1 MTDPVLARAQAA
13 GVRDIEEL
21 IAEAPP
27 PPPAGGNGGPSMEPG
42 FPALERIGRVVF
54 ADRWI
59 GKLGAE
65 IGVHDKTIRR
75 WGEGEG
81 SPSERAMTKART
93 WALTTAQALLRAVGE
108 DDLAADVGAVLRR
121 HLAPDE
127 ATVAA
132 TWAETQA
139 RVNAKVAADAQ
150 AGRDGWAEIDAKA
163 EARRAAKAARAAAS
177 AQK

>member
-1 MTDPVLARAQAA
+1 MTDPVLARARSA

-27 PPPAGGNGGPSMEPG
+27 AASGGNGGPSLEPS
-42 FPALERIGRVVF
+42 FATLERIGRAVF
-54 ADRWI
+54 LDRWI
-59 GKLGAE
+59 GKLGE
-65 IGVHDKTIRR
+65 QINVHDKTIRR

-81 SPSERAMTKART
+81 AVSERAMTKART

-127 ATVAA
+127 TTVAA

-139 RVNAKVAADAQ
+139 RVNAKLAADAEE
-150 AGRDGWAEIDAKA
+150 GRDGWAEIDAKA
-163 EARRAAKAARAAAS
+163 EARRAARAVRLAE
-177 AQK
+177 KP

>member
-27 PPPAGGNGGPSMEPG
+27 AAGGNGGPSMEPG

-54 ADRWI
+54 FDRWI
-59 GKLGAE
+59 GKLGE
-65 IGVHDKTIRR
+65 QINVHDKTLRR
-75 WGEGEG
+75 WAVGEGV
-81 SPSERAMTKART
+81 PSERAMTKAKT
-93 WALTTAQALLRAVGE
+93 WALTMARDLLRAVGE
-108 DDLAADVGAVLRR
+108 DDLAADVNAVLRR
-121 HLAPDE
+121 HQAPDE
-127 ATVAA
+127 ADLAA

-139 RVNAKVAADAQ
+139 TVEAKLAADAA

-163 EARRAAKAARAAAS
+163 EARRAAKAARVAAS